1 MTLGAPRN
9 HASSIKFS
17 LLRVSDAAA
26 QQESI
31 FELPVMELP
40 LNQHVTGLEHL
51 VVAVAFPG
59 SQLILP
65 THSVTLPP
73 TSVTS
78 IDDTPLGGA
87 AAATGT
93 PSRLTTLTTT

>member
-1 MTLGAPRN
+1 M
-9 HASSIKFS
+9 
-17 LLRVSDAAA
+17 LRVSDAAA

-31 FELPVMELP
+31 FKLPVKEVPM
-40 LNQHVTGLEHL
+40 NQHVTGLEHL

-59 SQLILP
+59 SQLLLL
-65 THSVTLPP
+65 THSVTLPS

-78 IDDTPLGGA
+78 IDVAPLGGA

-93 PSRLTTLTTT
+93 PSLLTTLTVR

>member
-1 MTLGAPRN
+1 MVR
-9 HASSIKFS
+9 AS
-17 LLRVSDAAA
+17 DPAA

-31 FELPVMELP
+31 FELIVKELP
-40 LNQHVTGLEHL
+40 LNQYVTGLEHL

-78 IDDTPLGGA
+78 IDAAPLGGA

-93 PSRLTTLTTT
+93 PSLLTTLTIT